1 MRPIA
6 QTDGHDGPRLIDQ
19 FVPGV
24 GAVID
29 DIAVGVE
36 DAVGEPVLPHELP
49 DVLDRVEFGAFW
61 RQRHEGNVGWDDE
74 FVRQMPTRLVENQRR
89 MRARRDCGGDLGEMQ
104 VHRLDVA
111 CRQNQ
116 AGGLAVP
123 GADRAKYIGGGGAL
137 IALCHGTGAALGPA
151 PGDLRLLADAGFVS
165 EPNLYGARVNPLV
178 ARDLVQNTGETF
190 LKCSIAPSAW
200 V

>member
-1 MRPIA
+1 M
-6 QTDGHDGPRLIDQ
+6 
-19 FVPGV
+19 

-29 DIAVGVE
+29 DILVDIE

-61 RQRHEGNVGWDDE
+61 RQRHEGNVGRGDE
-74 FVRQMPTRLVENQRR
+74 FVRQMPTRLVKNQSG
-89 MRARRDCGGDLGEMQ
+89 MRARRDGGGDLGEMQ

-111 CRQNQ
+111 CRQNE

-123 GADRAKYIGGGGAL
+123 RADRAKYIGGGSAL
-137 IALCHGTGAALGPA
+137 IAQCHGTGAALCPA
-151 PGDLRLLADAGFVS
+151 PGGLRLLADASFVT
-165 EPNLYGARVNPLV
+165 EPNFYGARVNPLV
-178 ARDLVQNTGETF
+178 ARDLLQKTGETF
-190 LKCSIAPSAW
+190 LKCSMAPSAW